1 MSVSVASS
9 LNCLKA
15 LIQRPLQIRV
25 RIRRGL
31 CNWGCRGIIPLPEGV
46 GEAEPPRLIHPFLTK
61 PATKAREND
70 KPIATALAASEGLRP
85 QSAPQATAAA
95 LMRGEALAG
104 GRFRKD
110 SRREA
115 STGPS
120 KPHMQA
126 LQAAS
131 MRPRIL

>member
-1 MSVSVASS
+1 M
-9 LNCLKA
+9 
-15 LIQRPLQIRV
+15 
-25 RIRRGL
+25 
-31 CNWGCRGIIPLPEGV
+31 IPLPEGF
-46 GEAEPPRLIHPFLTK
+46 GEAEPPRLIHPFLIN
-61 PATKAREND
+61 PAAKARE
-70 KPIATALAASEGLRP
+70 KESAIATALAASEGLSP